1 MKQPHSRGAQPER
14 RSGEHRGLGTL
25 GTDTD
30 LAALEAALRE
40 GRVTSADP
48 AERELQELALA
59 LEADT
64 PQPRP
69 AFADELSERV
79 GAGFPRTGRT
89 ARARE
94 STGRRLA
101 GLRRPRRLL
110 PALAVAA
117 TLLIALAVA
126 VPLLSR
132 DQTTGG
138 SSVSAPSP
146 GGSADDAAPLQRE
159 SRSGMSQAPSPV
171 PPTGTGQDFD
181 PKRGQRSIERS
192 ASLSLEAPGNELDRL
207 ADGVA
212 RVADRQRGFVLRSSV
227 SSGEESGGG
236 SLDLRVPADRLRD
249 TLRDLSA
256 LGKVRSRSESGQDV
270 TATVVSASDRLESAR
285 AERASLLRRLRRAGS
300 DSQAETLRQRLDA
313 NAIEIRRLRSDLRS
327 LRLRADYAA
336 ISVSL
341 SDESRNGETL
351 GGTDGSTQ
359 DALDDAVSSLQAS
372 LNFLLR
378 ALGALLPLGLVAALA
393 IFGGR
398 ALLRRRRESALA

>member
-1 MKQPHSRGAQPER
+1 MKQPNRRGAQPER
-14 RSGEHRGLGTL
+14 RSGEHRRLD
-25 GTDTD
+25 TDTD
-30 LAALEAALRE
+30 LAVLEAALRE
-40 GRVTSADP
+40 GRVTAADP

-64 PQPRP
+64 PEPRP
-69 AFADELSERV
+69 AFAEQLSKRV
-79 GAGFPRTGRT
+79 EAGFPRTGRA
-89 ARARE
+89 ARAR
-94 STGRRLA
+94 GGARRRLA

-138 SSVSAPSP
+138 SSVSAPST
-146 GGSADDAAPLQRE
+146 GESADDAAPLQRE

-171 PPTGTGQDFD
+171 PPTGTGTGQDFD
-181 PKRGQRSIERS
+181 PRRGQRSIERS
-192 ASLSLEAPGNELDRL
+192 ASLSLEAPGDELDRL
-207 ADGVA
+207 AEGVA

-227 SSGEESGGG
+227 SSGEESGAG

-270 TATVVSASDRLESAR
+270 TATVVTASDRLESAR
-285 AERASLLRRLRRAGS
+285 AERASLLRRLRRADS
-300 DSQAETLRQRLDA
+300 DGQAETLRQRLDA

-327 LRLRADYAA
+327 LRLRTNYAA
-336 ISVSL
+336 IAVSL
-341 SDESRNGETL
+341 SDESRNGGAL
-351 GGTDGSTQ
+351 GDSTQ
-359 DALDDAVSSLQAS
+359 DALEDAVGSLQAS

-378 ALGALLPLGLVAALA
+378 ALGALLPLGLVLAATVA
-393 IFGGR
+393 GGR
-398 ALLRRRRESALA
+398 ALVRRRRESALA

>member
-1 MKQPHSRGAQPER
+1 VKQPNRRGAQPER
-14 RSGEHRGLGTL
+14 RSGEHRRLD
-25 GTDTD
+25 TDTD
-30 LAALEAALRE
+30 LAVLEAALRE
-40 GRVTSADP
+40 GRVTAADP

-64 PQPRP
+64 PEPRP
-69 AFADELSERV
+69 AFAEQLSKRV
-79 GAGFPRTGRT
+79 EAGFPRTGRA
-89 ARARE
+89 ARAR
-94 STGRRLA
+94 GGARRRLA

-138 SSVSAPSP
+138 SSVSAPST
-146 GGSADDAAPLQRE
+146 GESADDAAPLQRE
-159 SRSGMSQAPSPV
+159 SRSGMSQTPSPV
-171 PPTGTGQDFD
+171 PPTGTGTGQDFD

-192 ASLSLEAPGNELDRL
+192 ASLSLEAPGAELDRL
-207 ADGVA
+207 AEGVA

-270 TATVVSASDRLESAR
+270 TATVVTASDRLESAR

-327 LRLRADYAA
+327 LRLRTDYAG
-336 ISVSL
+336 ITVSL
-341 SDESRNGETL
+341 SDESRSGDTL
-351 GGTDGSTQ
+351 GGPTDSTQ
-359 DALDDAVSSLQAS
+359 DALDDAVGSLQAS

-378 ALGALLPLGLVAALA
+378 ALGTLLPLGLVLAATVA
-393 IFGGR
+393 GGR
-398 ALLRRRRESALA
+398 ALVRGRRESALA